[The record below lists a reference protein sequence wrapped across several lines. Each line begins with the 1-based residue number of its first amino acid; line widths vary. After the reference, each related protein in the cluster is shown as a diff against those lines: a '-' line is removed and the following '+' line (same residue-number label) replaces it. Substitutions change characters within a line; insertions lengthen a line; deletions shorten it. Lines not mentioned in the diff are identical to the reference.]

1 MSFPKSLQQPFRKN
15 KLVVGAGWR
24 SYFAPYNIA
33 LGSAVASTVFGPT
46 IVDLTQGPFDSY
58 YPPFGLADLGWVKDF
73 KLTVES
79 KIGQVR
85 SGYRGAVRAQYRGQ
99 VGESF
104 EMKFNE
110 YGRMQFRLG
119 CGTNVMNV
127 LAASGLAGGT
137 AGPLSASG
145 TVFAV
150 ATSYTPG
157 SPVAWNAPQTS
168 APVLTIDRPAWQ
180 AQIAV
185 GSYIAMDIDYV
196 VGTFGSALSDAGV
209 PVYQNAVTDIDYFR
223 KNTDYVARVVAI
235 GGASLNQLTLD
246 QPFVGGGS
254 FPASASGPN
263 LNTQTGAFAAGVTFK
278 VVPIKGFV
286 AREGGTFISE
296 WTCLLECN
304 TVDGAQLII
313 YYPHI
318 SIGQLNDHAA
328 PWTIENAGTT
338 DEGGMQIDAKFN
350 ALAFDDPIDGET
362 VVAYKGYYYKGNE
375 AAAI

>member
-1 MSFPKSLQQPFRKN
+1 MANFPKSLQQPYRKN

-24 SYFAPYNIA
+24 AYFAPYNIA

-58 YPPFGLADLGWVKDF
+58 FPPFGLADLGWIKDF

-110 YGRMQFRLG
+110 YGRMQYKLATG
-119 CGTNVMNV
+119 SNV
-127 LAASGLAGGT
+127 LNLLGASGLAGGG

-145 TVFAV
+145 APSCLVTAYN
-150 ATSYTPG
+150 AGT
-157 SPVAWNAPQTS
+157 PVAWNATQNTLPT
-168 APVLTIDRPAWQ
+168 LTLSTVAIA
-180 AQIAV
+180 AQIGV
-185 GSYIAMDIDYV
+185 GSYIVADQDYT
-196 VGTFGSALSDAGV
+196 VGTFGSALGDSGV
-209 PVYQNAVTDIDYFR
+209 PVYQNAVTDVDYIR
-223 KNTDYVARVVAI
+223 KNSDYVARVVSIDATNKI
-235 GGASLNQLTLD
+235 LTLD

-254 FPASASGPN
+254 GNPLPN
-263 LNTQTGAFAAGVTFK
+263 FNGATPNNFTSFAGLRCQS
-278 VVPIKGFV
+278 IKGFA
-286 AREGGTFISE
+286 AREGGTYVGE
-296 WTCLLECN
+296 WTCLLLCN
-304 TVDGAQLII
+304 TVDGAQLVI
-313 YYPHI
+313 YYPHV
-318 SIGQLNDHAA
+318 SILQNRDNAA

-338 DEGGMQIDAKFN
+338 DEAGMQLDAQFS
-350 ALAFDDPIDGET
+350 ALAFDDPLDGET
-362 VVAYKGYYYKGNE
+362 VVAYKCYYYKGGE